1 MTPGEGLAPGPG
13 PRERKLCA
21 RASLTT
27 DTAAPSSQAL
37 AVSGEH
43 SLGSGELLLHS
54 TCQLGLAPDPEHG
67 LHLSLTL
74 RNHSR
79 PRTRDYSGELEVRW
93 LPAPEV
99 DNPVWPVDHHR
110 LGSPAI

>member
-13 PRERKLCA
+13 PCERKLCA
-21 RASLTT
+21 RTSLTT

-54 TCQLGLAPDPEHG
+54 RCQLGLAPDPEHG

-93 LPAPEV
+93 LPPQ
-99 DNPVWPVDHHR
+99 R
-110 LGSPAI
+110 